1 MLAVHGLA
9 LTTRRSLPGRG
20 FGWIWI
26 VFSGVAAAASLLIW
40 LLVMLLTFRLLSP
53 GPAIFIAILATS
65 IYPVL
70 AIPFA
75 GALRSIANPEQA

>member
-1 MLAVHGLA
+1 
-9 LTTRRSLPGRG
+9 
-20 FGWIWI
+20 
-26 VFSGVAAAASLLIW
+26 
-40 LLVMLLTFRLLSP
+40 MLLTFRLLSP
-53 GPAIFIAILATS
+53 GPAIFIAILATA